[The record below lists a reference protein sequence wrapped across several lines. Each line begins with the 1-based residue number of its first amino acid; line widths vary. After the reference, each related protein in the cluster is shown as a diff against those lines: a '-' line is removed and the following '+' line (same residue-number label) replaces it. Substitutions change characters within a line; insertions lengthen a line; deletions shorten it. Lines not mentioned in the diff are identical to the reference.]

1 MLRLAQRFIDEM
13 VAHARAELPN
23 ECCGIIAGRDGT
35 AVELFRARN
44 AEASPYRYEV
54 DSQDLFRIWR
64 QCETNGWDF
73 LVVYHSHVASEAVPS
88 QTDVRRAT
96 WPDAYYIVVSIADPE
111 SPSVRAFRII
121 EGNVS
126 EEQIE
131 VA

>member
-1 MLRLAQRFIDEM
+1 MLRLPQRFIDEM
-13 VAHARAELPN
+13 LAHARAELPN

-96 WPDAYYIVVSIADPE
+96 WPDAYYVVVSLADPDT
-111 SPSVRAFRII
+111 PAVRAFRII

-126 EEQIE
+126 EEQID

>member
-1 MLRLAQRFIDEM
+1 VLRLAQRFIDEM

-96 WPDAYYIVVSIADPE
+96 WPDAYYIVVSLADPE

>member
-1 MLRLAQRFIDEM
+1 MKLQRSYVDEIIS
-13 VAHARAELPN
+13 HAREEAPN

-96 WPDAYYIVVSIADPE
+96 WPDAYYIVVSLADPE

>member
-96 WPDAYYIVVSIADPE
+96 WPDAYYIVVSLADPE

>member
-1 MLRLAQRFIDEM
+1 VLRLAQRFIDEM

>member
-13 VAHARAELPN
+13 VAHAREELPN
-23 ECCGIIAGRDGT
+23 ECCGIIAGRDGA

-96 WPDAYYIVVSIADPE
+96 WPDAHYVVVSLADPDT
-111 SPSVRAFRII
+111 PAVRAFRII

>member
-1 MLRLAQRFIDEM
+1 MLRLPQRFIDEM
-13 VAHARAELPN
+13 LAHARAELPN

-96 WPDAYYIVVSIADPE
+96 WPDAYYIVVSIADSE
-111 SPSVRAFRII
+111 SPSVRAYRIV
-121 EGNVS
+121 EGNVC

-131 VA
+131 VV